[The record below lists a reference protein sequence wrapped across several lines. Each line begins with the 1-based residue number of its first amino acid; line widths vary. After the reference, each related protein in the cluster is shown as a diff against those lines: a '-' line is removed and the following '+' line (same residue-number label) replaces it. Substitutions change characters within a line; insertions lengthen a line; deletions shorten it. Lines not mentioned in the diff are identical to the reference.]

1 MITTADTNVLLD
13 VLLQIEPYWK
23 LSQRWLRE
31 AYEGGAILVCDMVYA
46 ELVPAFD
53 DKDSLDEAL
62 AEIGA
67 SVSPIDTGIAYE
79 AGRRWGRYRRA
90 GGPRERVLPDF
101 LIGAHALATADA
113 FLTRDRGFYATYF
126 PELKTAG

>member
-67 SVSPIDTGIAYE
+67 SVSN
-79 AGRRWGRYRRA
+79 RRR
-90 GGPRERVLPDF
+90 
-101 LIGAHALATADA
+101 
-113 FLTRDRGFYATYF
+113 
-126 PELKTAG
+126 